1 MENFRYRPKGDFTW
15 EAEWQQLYILTEHWQ
30 ADLQYYKDDLDFL
43 YHLIDKY
50 FLTLAKKESL
60 DEMKEITTG
69 LSGELKECDTL
80 INKTAKH
87 LIHLSE
93 LIDDPFKYDSHQFR
107 NEHEELENEIAAFVK
122 KFRKNKKE
130 TFAITEQAIKKD
142 IKKRL
147 MP

>member
-1 MENFRYRPKGDFTW
+1 MENLRYRPKGNFTW
-15 EAEWQQLYILTEHWQ
+15 EAEWQHLYTVTEHWLS
-30 ADLQYYKDDLDFL
+30 DLQFYKDDLDFL

-50 FLTLAKKESL
+50 FLWLAQKDNL
-60 DEMKEITTG
+60 AEMKELTTG
-69 LSGELKECDTL
+69 LSGEIKEYDKL
-80 INKTAKH
+80 VQKTAKH
-87 LIHLSE
+87 LMHLSE

-107 NEHEELENEIAAFVK
+107 SEHEELENEIADFVK

-130 TFAITEQAIKKD
+130 TFAITEQAIKKE